1 MQMEIK
7 ESVEDAD
14 LHDIQRQEWMKTIVS
29 VNFFGGSLKR
39 SQNREGVKRWRGK
52 TDSRRWHAALPSHT
66 YRSAVAFCVQ
76 AFVSKDI

>member
-7 ESVEDAD
+7 ESVDDAD

-39 SQNREGVKRWRGK
+39 SQNREGAK
-52 TDSRRWHAALPSHT
+52 TE
-66 YRSAVAFCVQ
+66 
-76 AFVSKDI
+76 